1 MDLENRIRSV
11 AEKIANARSITVMT
25 GAGVSVASGI
35 PTFRGAEGIWKN
47 FRPEEVATPQ
57 AFQRDPKFVWDWYG
71 YRRE

>member
-11 AEKIANARSITVMT
+11 AEKIANARSITVLT

-47 FRPEEVATPQ
+47 FRPEEVATPP
-57 AFQRDPKFVWDWYG
+57 AFQRDPKFVW
-71 YRRE
+71 